1 MAIDRAIDPSTYT
14 SGTDLATD
22 LADTQGY
29 LAGLNLGVLKS
40 VAGTNT
46 ITAEIEK
53 STGFTAPAHG
63 SRATLVPAN
72 NNTDAVTL
80 AIKQGDG
87 TSGTAIAV
95 KTNKGDALSKDD
107 LVASKAYPIEYDSA
121 NTCWRVLTD
130 VPSQAEQLTIDDVPP
145 YTRIKEFTADGT
157 FTAPYKCYVR
167 IWLFGGYG
175 AGSLSGI
182 AKAGGGPGVS
192 IKDRFLLT
200 PGQQLTF
207 DIAAGGTSAADGN
220 DSTCTGPNSL
230 SMTAEGGTKATTSA
244 NGVGGD
250 ASGGDANLT
259 GENGDGSTVG
269 ANGLIGDLGTYAVT
283 IGPFTKTSLASPTNS
298 GSNTAGFAVV
308 EYTTEIA

>member
-46 ITAEIEK
+46 ITAELEK

-121 NTCWRVLTD
+121 NTRWRVLTD
-130 VPSQAEQLTIDDVPP
+130 VPSQAAQLTIDDVPP

-167 IWLFGGYG
+167 IWLFGGCG
-175 AGSLSGI
+175 AGVISGI
-182 AKAGGGPGVS
+182 NRGGGGPGVS

-200 PGQQLTF
+200 SGQQLTF
-207 DIAAGGTSAADGN
+207 DIAAGGASGADGN

-230 SMTAEGGTKATTSA
+230 SMTAEGGTKASSS
-244 NGVGGD
+244 NGGAGGA
-250 ASGGDANLT
+250 ASGGAVNLT
-259 GENGDGSTVG
+259 GKNGTTSSTG
-269 ANGLIGDLGTYAVT
+269 DNGLIGDLGTYAVT
-283 IGPFTKTSLASPTNS
+283 IGPFTKTSLAAPTITAVNV
-298 GSNTAGFAVV
+298 AGFAVV
-308 EYTTEIA
+308 EYTTEIS